1 MINYFKSRLFWKF
14 FFSYFALVLVTMIVM
29 GVIARLLLP
38 SLFESNVGRMSN
50 LLSQYNIGES
60 GGLAGGRRMM
70 HGSPLFSNL
79 FTIFNQIILE
89 ALLYAFLPSM
99 VIALIFSAMM
109 SRQFVQTLKKMTA
122 AADRIADGH
131 YKERIP
137 FGGTAP
143 EQRDELQRLG
153 SSFNNMALRLE
164 QMEETRKQMISDVAH
179 ELRTPLTV
187 IKGSLEGLMD
197 GVLETAPKTLESVYR
212 QTERLDRLV
221 NDLHELNYLEDDIL
235 EFNPKPVNLNHFLMD
250 IYQSLQVNFQQK
262 SVDLCFDLPDEE
274 ILIRVDE
281 DRLQQVLMNLF
292 SNALR
297 YTPKGGEVRL
307 SVCRDDG
314 MALVKVADTG
324 IGIPEEHLPHIFER
338 LYRVSDSRSRMDGGS
353 GLGLTIAK
361 MLVEQHGGTIW
372 AESPGEGQGTIILF
386 TLPLIDQ

>member
-1 MINYFKSRLFWKF
+1 
-14 FFSYFALVLVTMIVM
+14 MIVM

-38 SLFESNVGRMSN
+38 GLFESNVGRMSN

-79 FTIFNQIILE
+79 FAIFNQIILE
-89 ALLYAFLPSM
+89 ALLYAFLPAM
-99 VIALIFSAMM
+99 VIALIFSAVM
-109 SRQFVQTLKKMTA
+109 SRQFVQTLIKMTA

-235 EFNPKPVNLNHFLMD
+235 EFNPKPVNLNHFLME